1 MNLSQL
7 RAFDAVVRT
16 GSFTAAAERLFVSQ
30 PAVTNHVKALEA
42 YYEVSLFQRHG
53 RGVEPTTLGHRLAE
67 ISRQLFGME
76 EEAVEILQAH
86 KKLEAG
92 NLRIASDGPYVVI
105 PLVKAFKQKYPGV
118 QVSVQILNTREVLAT
133 LLDERCDIAVQAEAP
148 DDDRLHALPLTKNR
162 IIVFVNA
169 AHEWATA
176 GRDNISVQELQGAP
190 VIVREHGST
199 TRKIFE
205 QGCQSAG
212 VVPNYTLE
220 TTSRETVKEAV
231 AARLGVGIV
240 AEPELRPDPRF
251 RPLFFNDADLVY
263 TERVICLARRRGLR
277 AIREFMRGAAA
288 VDLDTTDKQVDGR
301 LQDVMGRS

>member
-1 MNLSQL
+1 VNLSQL

-53 RGVEPTTLGHRLAE
+53 RGVEPTALGHRLAE
-67 ISRQLFGME
+67 ITRQLFGME
-76 EEAVEILQAH
+76 AQAVEILQAH
-86 KKLEAG
+86 KTLETG

-105 PLVKAFKQKYPGV
+105 PLVKAFKEKFPGV
-118 QVSVQILNTREVLAT
+118 QVSVQILNTREVLAA

-162 IIVFVNA
+162 IIVFVSA
-169 AHEWATA
+169 SHEWAVA

-205 QGCQSAG
+205 QGCQGAC
-212 VVPNYTLE
+212 VMPNYTLE

-231 AARLGVGIV
+231 AAGLGVGIV
-240 AEPELRPDPRF
+240 AESELRPDSRF
-251 RPLFFNDADLVY
+251 HPLFVNDIDLVY
-263 TERVICLARRRGLR
+263 TERVICLARRCGLR

-288 VDLDTTDKQVDGR
+288 ADLNLMNSQVNGR
-301 LQDVMGRS
+301 FQNVVGRS